1 MAAASSQQTTS
12 SVPENRKAVLLLANG
27 FPSLSLTPYFSSLI
41 SPASAAC
48 PSCTVTPSLAA
59 FLKGGLASMTTL
71 YTPGLASDISN
82 APLTISALSVSVE
95 DSAHARTAPSAGD
108 TVPLMDPDFNVLN
121 ANNPAATAVTA
132 ASLNLVNFINRELK
146 D

>member
-1 MAAASSQQTTS
+1 M
-12 SVPENRKAVLLLANG
+12 NRKAVPLLADG
-27 FPSLSLTPYFSSLI
+27 FPSLSPCPYFSSLI

-48 PSCTVTPSLAA
+48 PSCTVTPSFAA
-59 FLKGGLASMTTL
+59 FLKGGLASMITL
-71 YTPGLASDISN
+71 YMPGLASDISK
-82 APLTISALSVSVE
+82 APFTISACSVSVE
-95 DSAHARTAPSAGD
+95 DSAQARTAPSAGD
-108 TVPLMDPDFNVLN
+108 TVPLIDPDLSVLN